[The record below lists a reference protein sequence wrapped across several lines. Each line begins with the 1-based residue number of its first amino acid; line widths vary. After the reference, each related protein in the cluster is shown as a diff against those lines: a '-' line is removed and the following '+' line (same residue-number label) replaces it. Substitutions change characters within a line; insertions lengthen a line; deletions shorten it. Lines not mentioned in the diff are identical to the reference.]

1 MTASVPAPRADVQTL
16 YQDHQPWLLAWLRK
30 KLGCPHGAA
39 DLSHDTFLRLIE
51 QPAAP
56 IPREPRAWLLVV
68 ANRLLINRHQRQ
80 RVEAETLRA
89 VALMLESQTE
99 PDPEQLLASRQMLAC
114 VMQWLMAELSARQRQ
129 ALLLVRVDGLPLAEV
144 AQRLGV
150 SERSARLY
158 VAQALAHCHAR
169 LYEDRA

>member
-1 MTASVPAPRADVQTL
+1 MTASVPAPCADVQAL
-16 YQDHQPWLLAWLRK
+16 YLDHQPWLLAWLRK

-39 DLSHDTFLRLIE
+39 DLSHDTFVRLIE

-56 IPREPRAWLLVV
+56 VLREPRAWLLVV

-89 VALMLESQTE
+89 VALMLESQAA
-99 PDPEQLLASRQMLAC
+99 PDPEQLLASRQLLAC
-114 VMQWLMAELSARQRQ
+114 VMHCLMGELPARQRQ
-129 ALLLVRVDGLPLAEV
+129 ALLLVRADGLTVAE
-144 AQRLGV
+144 AAGRLGV

-169 LYEDRA
+169 LYEGRV